1 MLLLHEAIAVCLLTK
16 PNRTANAK
24 EIANL
29 INRRS
34 LYVRKDKNP
43 LPEYQVM
50 MRARLSGGK
59 YKHLFEVLPNKL
71 IRLRNL

>member
-1 MLLLHEAIAVCLLTK
+1 MLLLHEAIAVCLLSK

-24 EIANL
+24 DIANL
-29 INRRS
+29 INKRS
-34 LYVRKDKNP
+34 LYVRRDKKP
-43 LPEYQVM
+43 LPEYQVV
-50 MRARLSGGK
+50 MRASLSGGK